1 MYSWKSFRYSI
12 FEKISGT
19 VSSKR
24 YTWKDSRYST
34 PEKNSGTV
42 SSKRSQDKEL
52 IYIHHKISF
61 HKATSPQYYKRV
73 RHMLTKIP
81 ILRRS
86 YMMHINSLSTNPH
99 ARSTIRELNSSWKD
113 SRYSLLDSLKHTTL
127 STLRQAY
134 TAHILMSH
142 NQAHSSTFRTST
154 RLVTRTHSNLDA
166 PRNAY
171 TLPHMTNCLIVMN
184 NLCRCFAFDWLKA
197 YSWKNSRYSTPEKIP
212 SGQRQEKKKSNGT
225 LCASATHTPLLNRSA
240 HSLRVHTR
248 QGELIYD
255 HHKISFH
262 KATSPQYNKR
272 VHHVLT

>member
-113 SRYSLLDSLKHTTL
+113 SRYSLQDSLKHTTL

-197 YSWKNSRYSTPEKIP
+197 YSWKILGTVLLKRYPAVNA
-212 SGQRQEKKKSNGT
+212 KKKRKAT
-225 LCASATHTPLLNRSA
+225 VLCAHPQHILLYLIA
-240 HSLRVHTR
+240 VHT
-248 QGELIYD
+248 L
-255 HHKISFH
+255 
-262 KATSPQYNKR
+262 
-272 VHHVLT
+272 